1 MAFVLDKINKG
12 FGGLEVIKDLSM
24 QEEENRIVCILGP
37 SGAGKTTLLNLI
49 VRSYEG
55 RQRSDIRFFRAQHQL
70 FVSGNQAA
78 AVEDGTG
85 EYRFCPQGQAARHQ
99 REQTIARYLEMVELS
114 PFASY
119 YPARLSGGM
128 KQRVSI
134 ARAFAYPADVLLMD
148 EPFKGLDTQLKMS
161 LIKSFIRLWTL
172 DRRSVFFVTH
182 DIQEAVLIGHLVYV
196 LTEPRP
202 ASKAGSSIR
211 FRTSSAMT
219 AMPRNYSP
227 LSRPSISWLLFKSGF
242 APSILR
248 SCCPTVPP
256 ASGTLRFRFFKYDKY
271 LPRSAR
277 HA

>member
-37 SGAGKTTLLNLI
+37 SGAGKTTLLNLMSGVMKADSGQI
-49 VRSYEG
+49 SGFSGHSISYLFQETRLLPWKTVRENI
-55 RQRSDIRFFRAQHQL
+55 D
-70 FVSGNQAA
+70 FVLK
-78 AVEDGTG
+78 DKL
-85 EYRFCPQGQAARHQ
+85 PRHQ
-99 REQTIARYLEMVELS
+99 REQTIARYLETVELS

-196 LTEPRP
+196 LTDRP
-202 ASKAGSSIR
+202 ASIKGRIINPVPHEQRDDSNAPELQSIEQ
-211 FRTSSAMT
+211 AI
-219 AMPRNYSP
+219 YQ
-227 LSRPSISWLLFKSGF
+227 L
-242 APSILR
+242 
-248 SCCPTVPP
+248 V
-256 ASGTLRFRFFKYDKY
+256 TL
-271 LPRSAR
+271 
-277 HA
+277 